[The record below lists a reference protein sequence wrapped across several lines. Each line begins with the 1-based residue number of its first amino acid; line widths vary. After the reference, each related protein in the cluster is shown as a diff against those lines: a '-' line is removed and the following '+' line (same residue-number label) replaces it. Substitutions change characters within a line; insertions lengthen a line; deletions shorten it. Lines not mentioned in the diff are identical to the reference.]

1 MFRAVFLLFLAVF
14 AFGYDEL
21 LLDAQASVV
30 PKIAMLDK
38 GIQNKLIGGKLV
50 VAVVHDPDEADIAK
64 EVVSKITANAKK
76 NTVIPIK
83 AVSVEFSQL
92 AKSEMSMVYILASSG
107 ANVQKAVNIAKQKG
121 IASFVYD
128 KSDLA
133 YGAMLTLNIERS
145 AVITLKRSALKDSG
159 VSFVDSFYK
168 IVRVVE

>member
-1 MFRAVFLLFLAVF
+1 MLRAVFLLFLAAF

-21 LLDAQASVV
+21 LLDAQSSVV

-38 GIQNKLIGGKLV
+38 GIQNKLVGGKLV

-64 EVVSKITANAKK
+64 DVVSKITANAKK
-76 NTVIPIK
+76 NSTISIK

-92 AKSEMSMVYILASSG
+92 AKSEMSIIYILGSSG

-133 YGAMLTLNIERS
+133 HGAMLTLNIERS